1 MNQKERIRKWKSR
14 GIVISDFSEYEAL
27 YNKAKGECE
36 ACGKKL
42 SLENG
47 NSDEPTAQLDHDHKT
62 GIPRGILCANCNRS
76 IGQLE
81 TYNYKN
87 RHGVAKYLLK
97 DLNSVSL
104 EDVFPLLIRVVR
116 SSGVIYYSVSL
127 EDVFPSL
134 TEKAK
139 TMPGNK
145 SSRKVNPSHSFSKL
159 ELNINNAPGKP
170 IKEVKNE

>member
-1 MNQKERIRKWKSR
+1 MNQKERIKKWKSR

-104 EDVFPLLIRVVR
+104 EDVFP
-116 SSGVIYYSVSL
+116 SL
-127 EDVFPSL
+127 A
-134 TEKAK
+134 EKAK
-139 TMPGNK
+139 SMTANK
-145 SSRKVNPSHSFSKL
+145 SSRKVNPPHSFSKL
-159 ELNINNAPGKP
+159 ELNINNSPGKP
-170 IKEVKNE
+170 IKEEKP